1 MTKEKLVQDILDKG
15 DRAKNLN
22 HLIEIMERKKIA
34 YFTEIVCWLLDIFEE
49 RQSVEFTPETL
60 RYLHQ
65 EIIEGH
71 QEGNSSPLVF
81 MVQKL
86 VVVMRTVAFWL
97 GQLPGPLDMYT
108 VDSQHITWMFNDQ
121 LFANIFSAVNIF
133 IRIFVT
139 KFLACPSCIVQ
150 LC

>member
-34 YFTEIVCWLLDIFEE
+34 SFREIVCWLLNTFEE
-49 RQSVEFTPETL
+49 SVKFTPEAL
-60 RYLHQ
+60 QYLHQ

-81 MVQKL
+81 MVQKFGSGYKNCSIL
-86 VVVMRTVAFWL
+86 IGSTART
-97 GQLPGPLDMYT
+97 P
-108 VDSQHITWMFNDQ
+108 
-121 LFANIFSAVNIF
+121 
-133 IRIFVT
+133 
-139 KFLACPSCIVQ
+139 
-150 LC
+150 